1 MEEQKD
7 TKNIWIAMTITFF
20 TVSIVFGILL
30 YRSEKVIKEM
40 QQTVAESVTVQEQQD
55 VNASADSVRLMD
67 GMVQVQKDNEWVD
80 YCTIEEFA
88 QSDPVEAGKQKM
100 SDLIKSNQDAV
111 NAGTLLEDVNSE
123 FAMLEKAATREVIME
138 PQTEVSWKMET
149 DNTTDNPNKK
159 KDNGK
164 NTAFKVNGKNQAGK
178 GNTVSG
184 QNTAGAA
191 TPAETQPGAD
201 TSMQQPASGT
211 LAGSTPAEGNAST
224 GNNAASGGS
233 SSGGGSSAGNSSSSG
248 GGTPAGNTTPSG
260 GNGSSNPSGG
270 TAGTPST
277 GTDSGGNVGGGNT
290 SGGSSDTNIPS
301 GGSSGSSGGSGSAP
315 DSGSSSGG
323 STDSS
328 GGNSGSDSG
337 NSGSGSSGGDGEDIG
352 WTDDIL

>member
-7 TKNIWIAMTITFF
+7 TKNIWIVMTITFF

-40 QQTVAESVTVQEQQD
+40 QQTVAEKSVTVQEQQD

-88 QSDPVEAGKQKM
+88 QSDPVEVGKQKM

-149 DNTTDNPNKK
+149 DNAKNTTNNPNKK

-164 NTAFKVNGKNQAGK
+164 NTASKVNGKNQAGK

-184 QNTAGAA
+184 QNAA
-191 TPAETQPGAD
+191 ETETPAETQPGAD

-211 LAGSTPAEGNAST
+211 STGDNAS
-224 GNNAASGGS
+224 SGGS
-233 SSGGGSSAGNSSSSG
+233 PSGGGSSAGSSSSSG
-248 GGTPAGNTTPSG
+248 GGAPAGNTTPSG

-277 GTDSGGNVGGGNT
+277 GTDSGG
-290 SGGSSDTNIPS
+290 SGAS
-301 GGSSGSSGGSGSAP
+301 GGSAP

-323 STDSS
+323 STDSG

-337 NSGSGSSGGDGEDIG
+337 NSGSESSGGDGEDIG

>member
-7 TKNIWIAMTITFF
+7 TKNIWIAMTIAFF

-149 DNTTDNPNKK
+149 DNTKNTTNNPNKK

-164 NTAFKVNGKNQAGK
+164 NTASKENGKNQAGK

-184 QNTAGAA
+184 QNAAETA

-211 LAGSTPAEGNAST
+211 STGDNAS
-224 GNNAASGGS
+224 SGGS
-233 SSGGGSSAGNSSSSG
+233 PSSE
-248 GGTPAGNTTPSG
+248 
-260 GNGSSNPSGG
+260 
-270 TAGTPST
+270 
-277 GTDSGGNVGGGNT
+277 
-290 SGGSSDTNIPS
+290 
-301 GGSSGSSGGSGSAP
+301 GSGSAP

>member
-7 TKNIWIAMTITFF
+7 TKNIWIVMTITFF

-88 QSDPVEAGKQKM
+88 QSDPVVAGKQKM

-111 NAGTLLEDVNSE
+111 NAGTLLEDVNSG

-149 DNTTDNPNKK
+149 DNTKNTTNNPDKK
-159 KDNGK
+159 KD
-164 NTAFKVNGKNQAGK
+164 NGKNQAGK

-184 QNTAGAA
+184 QNTADTA

-211 LAGSTPAEGNAST
+211 SAGSTPAEGNTST

-233 SSGGGSSAGNSSSSG
+233 SSG
-248 GGTPAGNTTPSG
+248 
-260 GNGSSNPSGG
+260 
-270 TAGTPST
+270 
-277 GTDSGGNVGGGNT
+277 
-290 SGGSSDTNIPS
+290 
-301 GGSSGSSGGSGSAP
+301 GGSGSAP

-323 STDSS
+323 STDSG
-328 GGNSGSDSG
+328 GGNGGSDSG

>member
-7 TKNIWIAMTITFF
+7 TKNIWIVMTITFF

-67 GMVQVQKDNEWVD
+67 GMVQIQKDKEWVD

-149 DNTTDNPNKK
+149 DNTKNTTNNPNKR

-164 NTAFKVNGKNQAGK
+164 NTASKVNGKNQAGK

-184 QNTAGAA
+184 QNAAGTA

-211 LAGSTPAEGNAST
+211 SA
-224 GNNAASGGS
+224 GS
-233 SSGGGSSAGNSSSSG
+233 SSISSG
-248 GGTPAGNTTPSG
+248 GAPAGNTTPSG
-260 GNGSSNPSGG
+260 G
-270 TAGTPST
+270 TANTPSS
-277 GTDSGGNVGGGNT
+277 GTDSGNNGTSGGNAGGGNT
-290 SGGSSDTNIPS
+290 SGGSSDTNTPS
-301 GGSSGSSGGSGSAP
+301 GGSSGSSGSAP

-323 STDSS
+323 SSDSS

>member
-7 TKNIWIAMTITFF
+7 TKNIWIVMTITFF

-40 QQTVAESVTVQEQQD
+40 QQTVAEKSVTVQEQQD

-88 QSDPVEAGKQKM
+88 QTDPVEVGKQKM

-149 DNTTDNPNKK
+149 DNAKNTTNNPNKK

-164 NTAFKVNGKNQAGK
+164 NTASKVNGKNQAGK

-184 QNTAGAA
+184 QNAAETA

-211 LAGSTPAEGNAST
+211 STGDNAS
-224 GNNAASGGS
+224 SGGS
-233 SSGGGSSAGNSSSSG
+233 PSGGGSSAGSSSSSG
-248 GGTPAGNTTPSG
+248 GGAPAGNTTPSG

-277 GTDSGGNVGGGNT
+277 GTDSGG
-290 SGGSSDTNIPS
+290 SGAS
-301 GGSSGSSGGSGSAP
+301 GGSAP

-323 STDSS
+323 STDSG

-337 NSGSGSSGGDGEDIG
+337 NSGSESSGGDGEDIG

>member
-7 TKNIWIAMTITFF
+7 TKNIWIVMTITFF

-67 GMVQVQKDNEWVD
+67 GMVQVQKDKEWVD
-80 YCTIEEFA
+80 YCTIEEFT

-138 PQTEVSWKMET
+138 PQTKVSWKMET
-149 DNTTDNPNKK
+149 DNTKNTTNNPNKK

-164 NTAFKVNGKNQAGK
+164 NTASKVNGKNQAGK

-191 TPAETQPGAD
+191 TPAETQSGAD

-211 LAGSTPAEGNAST
+211 SAGS
-224 GNNAASGGS
+224 
-233 SSGGGSSAGNSSSSG
+233 
-248 GGTPAGNTTPSG
+248 TTPSG
-260 GNGSSNPSGG
+260 GTSNSGTASTPSSGADSGNNGASGG
-270 TAGTPST
+270 SA
-277 GTDSGGNVGGGNT
+277 GGGNI
-290 SGGSSDTNIPS
+290 SGGSTDTSTPS
-301 GGSSGSSGGSGSAP
+301 GGSSGSTGGSGSTP
-315 DSGSSSGG
+315 DSGASSGG
-323 STDSS
+323 SSDSS

-352 WTDDIL
+352 WTDSVL

>member
-7 TKNIWIAMTITFF
+7 TKNIWIVMTITFF

-67 GMVQVQKDNEWVD
+67 GMVQVQKDKKWVD
-80 YCTIEEFA
+80 YCTIEEFT

-149 DNTTDNPNKK
+149 DNTKNTTDNPNKK

-164 NTAFKVNGKNQAGK
+164 NTASKVNGKNQAGK
-178 GNTVSG
+178 GNTVSE

-191 TPAETQPGAD
+191 TPAETQSGAD
-201 TSMQQPASGT
+201 TSMQLPASGT
-211 LAGSTPAEGNAST
+211 STGSTPAEGNAST
-224 GNNAASGGS
+224 GNNAASGGT
-233 SSGGGSSAGNSSSSG
+233 AN
-248 GGTPAGNTTPSG
+248 TPS
-260 GNGSSNPSGG
+260 S
-270 TAGTPST
+270 
-277 GTDSGGNVGGGNT
+277 GTDSGNNGTSGGNAGGGNT
-290 SGGSSDTNIPS
+290 SGGSSDTNTPS
-301 GGSSGSSGGSGSAP
+301 GGSSGSTP

-323 STDSS
+323 SSDSS

>member
-7 TKNIWIAMTITFF
+7 TKNIWIVMTITFF

-80 YCTIEEFA
+80 YCTIEEFT

-149 DNTTDNPNKK
+149 DNAKNTTNNPNKK

-164 NTAFKVNGKNQAGK
+164 NTASKENGKNQAGK

-184 QNTAGAA
+184 QNAAGTA

-211 LAGSTPAEGNAST
+211 SAGSTPAEGNAST
-224 GNNAASGGS
+224 GNNASSGGS
-233 SSGGGSSAGNSSSSG
+233 SSGGGSSAGSSSSSG
-248 GGTPAGNTTPSG
+248 GGAPAGNTTPSG

-270 TAGTPST
+270 TAGAPST
-277 GTDSGGNVGGGNT
+277 GTDSG
-290 SGGSSDTNIPS
+290 S
-301 GGSSGSSGGSGSAP
+301 SAP

-323 STDSS
+323 STDSG

-337 NSGSGSSGGDGEDIG
+337 NSGSESSGGDGEDIG

>member
-7 TKNIWIAMTITFF
+7 TKNIWIVMTITFF

-40 QQTVAESVTVQEQQD
+40 QQTVAEKSVTVQEQQD

-88 QSDPVEAGKQKM
+88 QSDPVEVGKQKM

-149 DNTTDNPNKK
+149 DNAKNTTNNPNKK

-164 NTAFKVNGKNQAGK
+164 NTASKVNGKNQAGK

-184 QNTAGAA
+184 QNAAETA

-211 LAGSTPAEGNAST
+211 STGDNAS
-224 GNNAASGGS
+224 SGGS
-233 SSGGGSSAGNSSSSG
+233 PSGGGSSAGSSSSSG
-248 GGTPAGNTTPSG
+248 GGAPAGNTTPSG
-260 GNGSSNPSGG
+260 WNGSSNPSGG

-277 GTDSGGNVGGGNT
+277 GTDSGG
-290 SGGSSDTNIPS
+290 SGAS
-301 GGSSGSSGGSGSAP
+301 GGSAP

-323 STDSS
+323 STDSG

-337 NSGSGSSGGDGEDIG
+337 NSGSESSGGDGEDIG

>member
-7 TKNIWIAMTITFF
+7 TKNIWIVMTITFF

-80 YCTIEEFA
+80 YCTIEEFT

-149 DNTTDNPNKK
+149 DNAKNTTNNPNKK

-164 NTAFKVNGKNQAGK
+164 NTASKENGKNQAGK

-184 QNTAGAA
+184 QNAAGTA

-211 LAGSTPAEGNAST
+211 SAGSTPAEGNAST
-224 GNNAASGGS
+224 GNNASSGGS
-233 SSGGGSSAGNSSSSG
+233 SSGGGSSAGSSSSSG
-248 GGTPAGNTTPSG
+248 GGAPAGNTTPSG

-270 TAGTPST
+270 TAGAPST
-277 GTDSGGNVGGGNT
+277 GTDSG
-290 SGGSSDTNIPS
+290 S
-301 GGSSGSSGGSGSAP
+301 SAP

>member
-7 TKNIWIAMTITFF
+7 TKNIWIVMTITFF

-149 DNTTDNPNKK
+149 DNTKNTTNNPNKK

-164 NTAFKVNGKNQAGK
+164 NTASKENGKNQAGK

-184 QNTAGAA
+184 QNAAGTA

-211 LAGSTPAEGNAST
+211 SAGS
-224 GNNAASGGS
+224 
-233 SSGGGSSAGNSSSSG
+233 SSSSG
-248 GGTPAGNTTPSG
+248 GGAPAGNTTPSG

-277 GTDSGGNVGGGNT
+277 GTDSGGNGA
-290 SGGSSDTNIPS
+290 SG
-301 GGSSGSSGGSGSAP
+301 GSAP

-323 STDSS
+323 STDSG

>member
-7 TKNIWIAMTITFF
+7 TKNIWIVMTITFF

-30 YRSEKVIKEM
+30 YQSEKVIKEM

-67 GMVQVQKDNEWVD
+67 GMVQVQKDKEWVD
-80 YCTIEEFA
+80 YCTIEEFT

-100 SDLIKSNQDAV
+100 SDLIKSNQDVV

-164 NTAFKVNGKNQAGK
+164 NMASKVNGKNQAGK

-211 LAGSTPAEGNAST
+211 SSGSTPAAGNTST

-233 SSGGGSSAGNSSSSG
+233 SSGGGSSAGSSSSSG
-248 GGTPAGNTTPSG
+248 GGAPAGNTTPSG
-260 GNGSSNPSGG
+260 GTANTPSSGADSGNNGASGG
-270 TAGTPST
+270 SAG
-277 GTDSGGNVGGGNT
+277 GENT
-290 SGGSSDTNIPS
+290 SGGSSDTNTPS
-301 GGSSGSSGGSGSAP
+301 GGSSGSTGGSGSTP
-315 DSGSSSGG
+315 DSGASSGG
-323 STDSS
+323 
-328 GGNSGSDSG
+328 GNSDSDSG

>member
-80 YCTIEEFA
+80 YCTIEEFT

-149 DNTTDNPNKK
+149 DNAKNTTNNPNKK

-164 NTAFKVNGKNQAGK
+164 NTASKENGKNQAGK

-184 QNTAGAA
+184 QNAAGTA

-211 LAGSTPAEGNAST
+211 SAGSTPAEGNAST
-224 GNNAASGGS
+224 GNNASSGGS
-233 SSGGGSSAGNSSSSG
+233 SSGGGSSAGSSSSSG
-248 GGTPAGNTTPSG
+248 GGAPAGNTTPSG

-277 GTDSGGNVGGGNT
+277 GTDSGGNGA
-290 SGGSSDTNIPS
+290 SG
-301 GGSSGSSGGSGSAP
+301 GSAP

-323 STDSS
+323 STDSG

>member
-7 TKNIWIAMTITFF
+7 TKNIWIVMTITFF

-67 GMVQVQKDNEWVD
+67 GMVQVQKDKEWVD
-80 YCTIEEFA
+80 YCTIEEFT

-149 DNTTDNPNKK
+149 DNTKNTTNNPNKK

-164 NTAFKVNGKNQAGK
+164 NTASKVNGKNQAGK

-184 QNTAGAA
+184 QNTAGVA
-191 TPAETQPGAD
+191 TPAETQSGAD

-211 LAGSTPAEGNAST
+211 SAGS
-224 GNNAASGGS
+224 
-233 SSGGGSSAGNSSSSG
+233 
-248 GGTPAGNTTPSG
+248 TTPSG
-260 GNGSSNPSGG
+260 GTSNSGTASTPSSGADSGNNGASGG
-270 TAGTPST
+270 SA
-277 GTDSGGNVGGGNT
+277 GGGNI
-290 SGGSSDTNIPS
+290 SGGSTDTSTPS
-301 GGSSGSSGGSGSAP
+301 GGSSGSTP

-323 STDSS
+323 SSDSS

>member
-7 TKNIWIAMTITFF
+7 TKNIWIVMTITFF

-40 QQTVAESVTVQEQQD
+40 QQTVAESVTVPEQQD
-55 VNASADSVRLMD
+55 VNASADPVRLMD
-67 GMVQVQKDNEWVD
+67 GMVQVQKDKEWVD

-149 DNTTDNPNKK
+149 DNTKNTTNNPNKK

-164 NTAFKVNGKNQAGK
+164 NTASKVNGKNQAGK

-184 QNTAGAA
+184 QNAAGTA

-211 LAGSTPAEGNAST
+211 SSGSTPAEGNAST
-224 GNNAASGGS
+224 GDNASSGGS
-233 SSGGGSSAGNSSSSG
+233 PSGGGSSAGSSSSSG
-248 GGTPAGNTTPSG
+248 GGAPAENTTPSG

-277 GTDSGGNVGGGNT
+277 GTDSGGNGA
-290 SGGSSDTNIPS
+290 SG
-301 GGSSGSSGGSGSAP
+301 GSAP

-323 STDSS
+323 STDSG

-337 NSGSGSSGGDGEDIG
+337 TGSRPSPR
-352 WTDDIL
+352 

>member
-7 TKNIWIAMTITFF
+7 TKNIWIVMTITFF

-67 GMVQVQKDNEWVD
+67 GMVQVQKDKEWVD

-88 QSDPVEAGKQKM
+88 QSDPVETGKQKM

-149 DNTTDNPNKK
+149 DNTKNTTDNPNKK

-164 NTAFKVNGKNQAGK
+164 NTASKVNGKNQAGK

-184 QNTAGAA
+184 QNAAGTA

-211 LAGSTPAEGNAST
+211 SSGSTPAEGNAST
-224 GNNAASGGS
+224 GTNAASGGT
-233 SSGGGSSAGNSSSSG
+233 AN
-248 GGTPAGNTTPSG
+248 TPS
-260 GNGSSNPSGG
+260 S
-270 TAGTPST
+270 
-277 GTDSGGNVGGGNT
+277 GTDSGNNGTSGGNAGGGNT
-290 SGGSSDTNIPS
+290 SGGSSDTNTPS
-301 GGSSGSSGGSGSAP
+301 GGSSGSTP

-323 STDSS
+323 SSNSS

>member
-7 TKNIWIAMTITFF
+7 TKNIWIVMTITFF

-40 QQTVAESVTVQEQQD
+40 QQTMAESVTVQEQQD

-67 GMVQVQKDNEWVD
+67 GMVQVQKDKEWVD

-88 QSDPVEAGKQKM
+88 QSDPVEVGKQKM

-149 DNTTDNPNKK
+149 DNTKNATNNPNKK

-164 NTAFKVNGKNQAGK
+164 NTASKENGKNQAGK

-184 QNTAGAA
+184 QNAAGTA
-191 TPAETQPGAD
+191 TPAEAQPGAD

-211 LAGSTPAEGNAST
+211 STGSTPAEGNTST

-233 SSGGGSSAGNSSSSG
+233 SSGGGSSAGN
-248 GGTPAGNTTPSG
+248 TTPSG
-260 GNGSSNPSGG
+260 GTANTPSSGADSGNNGASGG
-270 TAGTPST
+270 SA
-277 GTDSGGNVGGGNT
+277 GGGNI
-290 SGGSSDTNIPS
+290 SGGSTDTSTPS
-301 GGSSGSSGGSGSAP
+301 GGSSGSTP

-323 STDSS
+323 SSDSS

>member
-88 QSDPVEAGKQKM
+88 QSDPVEVGKQKM

-149 DNTTDNPNKK
+149 DNTKNTTNNPNKK

-164 NTAFKVNGKNQAGK
+164 NTASKVNGKNQAGK

-233 SSGGGSSAGNSSSSG
+233 SSGGGSSADSSSSSG
-248 GGTPAGNTTPSG
+248 GGT
-260 GNGSSNPSGG
+260 
-270 TAGTPST
+270 AGTPSA
-277 GTDSGGNVGGGNT
+277 GTDSGG
-290 SGGSSDTNIPS
+290 SGAS
-301 GGSSGSSGGSGSAP
+301 GGSAP

-323 STDSS
+323 STDSG

>member
-7 TKNIWIAMTITFF
+7 TKNIWIVMTITFF

-67 GMVQVQKDNEWVD
+67 GMVQVQKDKEWVD

-88 QSDPVEAGKQKM
+88 KSDPVETGKQKM

-149 DNTTDNPNKK
+149 DNTKNTTDNPNKK

-164 NTAFKVNGKNQAGK
+164 NTASKVNGKNQAGK

-184 QNTAGAA
+184 QNAAGTA

-211 LAGSTPAEGNAST
+211 SSGSTPAEGNAST
-224 GNNAASGGS
+224 GTNAASGGT
-233 SSGGGSSAGNSSSSG
+233 AN
-248 GGTPAGNTTPSG
+248 TPS
-260 GNGSSNPSGG
+260 S
-270 TAGTPST
+270 
-277 GTDSGGNVGGGNT
+277 GTDSGNNGTSGGNAGGGNT
-290 SGGSSDTNIPS
+290 SGGSSDTNTPS
-301 GGSSGSSGGSGSAP
+301 GGSSGSTP

-323 STDSS
+323 SSNSS

>member
-7 TKNIWIAMTITFF
+7 TKNIWIVMTITFF

-88 QSDPVEAGKQKM
+88 QSDPVVVGKQKM

-149 DNTTDNPNKK
+149 DNTKNTTNNPNKK

-164 NTAFKVNGKNQAGK
+164 NTASKVNGKNQAGK

-184 QNTAGAA
+184 QNAAGTA
-191 TPAETQPGAD
+191 TPADTQPGAD

-211 LAGSTPAEGNAST
+211 SAGSTPAEGNAST
-224 GNNAASGGS
+224 GNNAAGGGS
-233 SSGGGSSAGNSSSSG
+233 PSGGGSSAGSSSSSG
-248 GGTPAGNTTPSG
+248 GGAPAGNTT
-260 GNGSSNPSGG
+260 
-270 TAGTPST
+270 
-277 GTDSGGNVGGGNT
+277 
-290 SGGSSDTNIPS
+290 PS

-315 DSGSSSGG
+315 DSGASSGG
-323 STDSS
+323 
-328 GGNSGSDSG
+328 GNSDSDSG

>member
-7 TKNIWIAMTITFF
+7 TKNIWIVMTITFF

-67 GMVQVQKDNEWVD
+67 GMVQVQKDKEWVD

-149 DNTTDNPNKK
+149 DNTKNTTNNPNKK

-164 NTAFKVNGKNQAGK
+164 NTASKVNGKNQAGK

-184 QNTAGAA
+184 QNAAGTA

-211 LAGSTPAEGNAST
+211 STGSTPAEGNTST
-224 GNNAASGGS
+224 GNNAASGGT
-233 SSGGGSSAGNSSSSG
+233 AN
-248 GGTPAGNTTPSG
+248 TPS
-260 GNGSSNPSGG
+260 S
-270 TAGTPST
+270 
-277 GTDSGGNVGGGNT
+277 GTDSGNNGTSGGNAGGGNT
-290 SGGSSDTNIPS
+290 SGGSSDTNTPS
-301 GGSSGSSGGSGSAP
+301 GGSSGSTP

-323 STDSS
+323 SSDSS

>member
-7 TKNIWIAMTITFF
+7 TKNIWIVMTITFF

-40 QQTVAESVTVQEQQD
+40 QQTVVESVTVQEQQD

-80 YCTIEEFA
+80 YCTIEEFT

-149 DNTTDNPNKK
+149 DNAKNTTNNPNKK

-164 NTAFKVNGKNQAGK
+164 NTASKVNGKNQAGK

-191 TPAETQPGAD
+191 TPAETQTGAD

-211 LAGSTPAEGNAST
+211 STGSTPAEGNTST

-233 SSGGGSSAGNSSSSG
+233 SSGGGSSAGSSSSSSG
-248 GGTPAGNTTPSG
+248 GAPTGNTTPSG

-277 GTDSGGNVGGGNT
+277 GTDSGGNGA
-290 SGGSSDTNIPS
+290 SG
-301 GGSSGSSGGSGSAP
+301 GSAP

>member
-7 TKNIWIAMTITFF
+7 TKNIWIVMTITFF

-55 VNASADSVRLMD
+55 VNASADPVRLMD
-67 GMVQVQKDNEWVD
+67 GMVQVQKDKEWVD

-149 DNTTDNPNKK
+149 DNTKNTTNNPNKK

-164 NTAFKVNGKNQAGK
+164 NTASKVNGKNQAGK

-184 QNTAGAA
+184 QNAAGTA

-211 LAGSTPAEGNAST
+211 SSGSTPAEGNTST

-233 SSGGGSSAGNSSSSG
+233 SSGGGSSADSSSSSG
-248 GGTPAGNTTPSG
+248 GGT
-260 GNGSSNPSGG
+260 
-270 TAGTPST
+270 AGTPSA
-277 GTDSGGNVGGGNT
+277 GTDSGG
-290 SGGSSDTNIPS
+290 SGAS
-301 GGSSGSSGGSGSAP
+301 GGSAP

-323 STDSS
+323 STDSG

>member
-7 TKNIWIAMTITFF
+7 TKNIWIVMTITFF

-67 GMVQVQKDNEWVD
+67 GMVQVQKDKEWVD

-88 QSDPVEAGKQKM
+88 QSDPVETGKQKM

-149 DNTTDNPNKK
+149 DNTKNTTDNPNKK

-164 NTAFKVNGKNQAGK
+164 NTASKVNGKNQAGK

-184 QNTAGAA
+184 QNAAGTA

-211 LAGSTPAEGNAST
+211 SSGSTPAEGNAST
-224 GNNAASGGS
+224 GNNAASGGT
-233 SSGGGSSAGNSSSSG
+233 AN
-248 GGTPAGNTTPSG
+248 TPS
-260 GNGSSNPSGG
+260 S
-270 TAGTPST
+270 
-277 GTDSGGNVGGGNT
+277 GTDSGNNGTSGGNAGGGNT
-290 SGGSSDTNIPS
+290 SGGSSDTNTPS
-301 GGSSGSSGGSGSAP
+301 GGSSGSTP

-323 STDSS
+323 SSNSS

>member
-7 TKNIWIAMTITFF
+7 TKNIWIVMTITFF

-80 YCTIEEFA
+80 YCTIEEFT

-149 DNTTDNPNKK
+149 DNAKNTTNNPNKK

-164 NTAFKVNGKNQAGK
+164 NTASKENGKNQAGK

-184 QNTAGAA
+184 QNAAGTA

-211 LAGSTPAEGNAST
+211 SAGSTPAEGNAST
-224 GNNAASGGS
+224 GNNASSGGS
-233 SSGGGSSAGNSSSSG
+233 SSGGGSSAGSSSSSG
-248 GGTPAGNTTPSG
+248 GGAPAGNTTPSG

-277 GTDSGGNVGGGNT
+277 GTDSGGNGA
-290 SGGSSDTNIPS
+290 SG
-301 GGSSGSSGGSGSAP
+301 GSAP

-323 STDSS
+323 STDSG
-328 GGNSGSDSG
+328 GGNGGSDSG

>member
-7 TKNIWIAMTITFF
+7 TKNIWIVMTITFF

-67 GMVQVQKDNEWVD
+67 GMVQVQKDKEWVD

-149 DNTTDNPNKK
+149 DNTKNTTDNPNKK

-164 NTAFKVNGKNQAGK
+164 NTASKVNGKNQAGK

-191 TPAETQPGAD
+191 TPAETQSGAD

-211 LAGSTPAEGNAST
+211 SSGSTPAAGNTST

-233 SSGGGSSAGNSSSSG
+233 SSGGGSSAGS
-248 GGTPAGNTTPSG
+248 TTPSSG
-260 GNGSSNPSGG
+260 TSNSGTASTPSSGADSGNNGASGG
-270 TAGTPST
+270 SA
-277 GTDSGGNVGGGNT
+277 GGGNI
-290 SGGSSDTNIPS
+290 SGGSTDTSTPS
-301 GGSSGSSGGSGSAP
+301 GGSSGSTP

-323 STDSS
+323 SSDSG

>member
-7 TKNIWIAMTITFF
+7 TKNIWIVMTITFF

-55 VNASADSVRLMD
+55 VNASADPVRLMD

-88 QSDPVEAGKQKM
+88 QSDPVEVGKQKM

-138 PQTEVSWKMET
+138 LQTEVSWKMET
-149 DNTTDNPNKK
+149 DNTKNTTNNPNKK
-159 KDNGK
+159 KD
-164 NTAFKVNGKNQAGK
+164 NGKNQAGK

-184 QNTAGAA
+184 QNAAETA

-211 LAGSTPAEGNAST
+211 STGDNAS
-224 GNNAASGGS
+224 SGGS
-233 SSGGGSSAGNSSSSG
+233 LSGE
-248 GGTPAGNTTPSG
+248 
-260 GNGSSNPSGG
+260 
-270 TAGTPST
+270 
-277 GTDSGGNVGGGNT
+277 
-290 SGGSSDTNIPS
+290 
-301 GGSSGSSGGSGSAP
+301 GSGSAP

-328 GGNSGSDSG
+328 GGYSGSDSG

>member
-7 TKNIWIAMTITFF
+7 TKNIWIVMTITFF

-40 QQTVAESVTVQEQQD
+40 KQTVAESVTVQEQQD
-55 VNASADSVRLMD
+55 VNASADAVRLMD

-88 QSDPVEAGKQKM
+88 QSDPGEAGKQKM

-149 DNTTDNPNKK
+149 DNTKNTTNNPNKK

-164 NTAFKVNGKNQAGK
+164 NTASKVNGKNQAGK

-184 QNTAGAA
+184 QNAAGTA
-191 TPAETQPGAD
+191 TPAETQSGAD
-201 TSMQQPASGT
+201 TSMQQPAS
-211 LAGSTPAEGNAST
+211 AGSTPAEGNAST
-224 GNNAASGGS
+224 GNNTA
-233 SSGGGSSAGNSSSSG
+233 
-248 GGTPAGNTTPSG
+248 
-260 GNGSSNPSGG
+260 SGG
-270 TAGTPST
+270 TANTPSS
-277 GTDSGGNVGGGNT
+277 GTDSGNNGTSGGNAGGGNT
-290 SGGSSDTNIPS
+290 SGGSSDTNTPS
-301 GGSSGSSGGSGSAP
+301 GGSSGSTP

-323 STDSS
+323 SSDSS

>member
-7 TKNIWIAMTITFF
+7 TKNIWIAMTIAFF

-149 DNTTDNPNKK
+149 DNAKNTTNNPNKK

-164 NTAFKVNGKNQAGK
+164 NTASKVNGKNQAGK

-184 QNTAGAA
+184 QNAA
-191 TPAETQPGAD
+191 ETTTPAETQPGAD

-211 LAGSTPAEGNAST
+211 STGSTPAEGNTST

-233 SSGGGSSAGNSSSSG
+233 SSGGGSSADSSSSSG
-248 GGTPAGNTTPSG
+248 GGT
-260 GNGSSNPSGG
+260 
-270 TAGTPST
+270 AGTPSA
-277 GTDSGGNVGGGNT
+277 GTDSGG
-290 SGGSSDTNIPS
+290 SGAS
-301 GGSSGSSGGSGSAP
+301 GGSAP

-323 STDSS
+323 STDSG

>member
-7 TKNIWIAMTITFF
+7 TKNIWIAMTIAFF

-149 DNTTDNPNKK
+149 DNAKNTTNNPNKK

-164 NTAFKVNGKNQAGK
+164 NTASKVNGKNQAGK
-178 GNTVSG
+178 ENTVSG
-184 QNTAGAA
+184 QNAAETA

-211 LAGSTPAEGNAST
+211 STGSTPAEGNTST

-233 SSGGGSSAGNSSSSG
+233 SSGGGSSADSSSSSG
-248 GGTPAGNTTPSG
+248 GGT
-260 GNGSSNPSGG
+260 
-270 TAGTPST
+270 AGTPSA
-277 GTDSGGNVGGGNT
+277 GTDSGG
-290 SGGSSDTNIPS
+290 SGAS
-301 GGSSGSSGGSGSAP
+301 GGSAP

-323 STDSS
+323 STDSG

>member
-7 TKNIWIAMTITFF
+7 TKNIWIVMTITFF

-80 YCTIEEFA
+80 YCTIEEFT

-149 DNTTDNPNKK
+149 DNAKNTTNNPNKK

-164 NTAFKVNGKNQAGK
+164 NTASKVNGKNQAGK

-184 QNTAGAA
+184 QNAAGTA

-211 LAGSTPAEGNAST
+211 SAGSTPAEGNAST
-224 GNNAASGGS
+224 GNNASSGGS
-233 SSGGGSSAGNSSSSG
+233 SSGGGSSAGSSSSSG
-248 GGTPAGNTTPSG
+248 GGAPAGNTTPSG

-270 TAGTPST
+270 TAGAPST
-277 GTDSGGNVGGGNT
+277 GTDSG
-290 SGGSSDTNIPS
+290 S
-301 GGSSGSSGGSGSAP
+301 SAP

>member
-7 TKNIWIAMTITFF
+7 TKNIWIVMTITFF

-67 GMVQVQKDNEWVD
+67 GMVQVQKDKEWVD
-80 YCTIEEFA
+80 YCTIEEFT

-164 NTAFKVNGKNQAGK
+164 NTASKVNGKNQAGK

-191 TPAETQPGAD
+191 TPAETQSGAD

-211 LAGSTPAEGNAST
+211 STGSTPAEGNTST
-224 GNNAASGGS
+224 GNNAASGGT
-233 SSGGGSSAGNSSSSG
+233 AN
-248 GGTPAGNTTPSG
+248 TPS
-260 GNGSSNPSGG
+260 S
-270 TAGTPST
+270 
-277 GTDSGGNVGGGNT
+277 GTDSGNNGTSGGNAGGGNT
-290 SGGSSDTNIPS
+290 SGGSSDTNTPS
-301 GGSSGSSGGSGSAP
+301 GGSSGSTP

-323 STDSS
+323 SSDSS

>member
-149 DNTTDNPNKK
+149 DNTKNTTNNPNKK

-164 NTAFKVNGKNQAGK
+164 NTASKVNGKNQAGK

-184 QNTAGAA
+184 QNAAGTA

-211 LAGSTPAEGNAST
+211 STGSTPAEGNTST
-224 GNNAASGGS
+224 GNNTASGGP
-233 SSGGGSSAGNSSSSG
+233 SSGGGSSAGSSSSSG
-248 GGTPAGNTTPSG
+248 GGT
-260 GNGSSNPSGG
+260 
-270 TAGTPST
+270 AGTPSA
-277 GTDSGGNVGGGNT
+277 GTDSGG
-290 SGGSSDTNIPS
+290 SGAS
-301 GGSSGSSGGSGSAP
+301 GGSAP

-323 STDSS
+323 STDSG

>member
-7 TKNIWIAMTITFF
+7 TKNIWIVMTITFF

-55 VNASADSVRLMD
+55 VNASADPVRLMD
-67 GMVQVQKDNEWVD
+67 GMVQVQKDKEWVD

-149 DNTTDNPNKK
+149 DNTKNTTNNPNKK

-164 NTAFKVNGKNQAGK
+164 NTASKVNGKNQAGK

-184 QNTAGAA
+184 QNAAGTA

-201 TSMQQPASGT
+201 TSTQQPASGT
-211 LAGSTPAEGNAST
+211 STGSTPAEGNTST

-233 SSGGGSSAGNSSSSG
+233 SSGGGS
-248 GGTPAGNTTPSG
+248 
-260 GNGSSNPSGG
+260 
-270 TAGTPST
+270 
-277 GTDSGGNVGGGNT
+277 D
-290 SGGSSDTNIPS
+290 
-301 GGSSGSSGGSGSAP
+301 SAP

>member
-7 TKNIWIAMTITFF
+7 TKNIWIVMTITFF

-149 DNTTDNPNKK
+149 DNTKNTTNNPNKK

-164 NTAFKVNGKNQAGK
+164 NTASKENGKNQAGK

-184 QNTAGAA
+184 QNAAGTA

-211 LAGSTPAEGNAST
+211 STGSTPAEGNTST

-233 SSGGGSSAGNSSSSG
+233 SSGGGSAADSSSSSG
-248 GGTPAGNTTPSG
+248 GGT
-260 GNGSSNPSGG
+260 
-270 TAGTPST
+270 AGTPSA
-277 GTDSGGNVGGGNT
+277 GTDSGG
-290 SGGSSDTNIPS
+290 SGAS
-301 GGSSGSSGGSGSAP
+301 GGSAP

-323 STDSS
+323 STDSG

>member
-149 DNTTDNPNKK
+149 DNTKNTTNNPNKK

-164 NTAFKVNGKNQAGK
+164 NMASKENGKNQAGK

-184 QNTAGAA
+184 QNAAGTA

-211 LAGSTPAEGNAST
+211 STGSTPAEGNTST

-233 SSGGGSSAGNSSSSG
+233 SSGGGSSADSSSSSG
-248 GGTPAGNTTPSG
+248 GGT
-260 GNGSSNPSGG
+260 
-270 TAGTPST
+270 AGTPSA
-277 GTDSGGNVGGGNT
+277 GTDSGG
-290 SGGSSDTNIPS
+290 SGAS
-301 GGSSGSSGGSGSAP
+301 GGSAP

>member
-7 TKNIWIAMTITFF
+7 TKNIWFAMTITFF

-40 QQTVAESVTVQEQQD
+40 QQTVAEKSVTVQEQQD

-88 QSDPVEAGKQKM
+88 QSDPVEVGKQKM

-149 DNTTDNPNKK
+149 DNTKNTTNNPNKK

-164 NTAFKVNGKNQAGK
+164 NTASKVNGKNQAGK

-184 QNTAGAA
+184 QNAAETA

-211 LAGSTPAEGNAST
+211 STGDNAS
-224 GNNAASGGS
+224 SGGS
-233 SSGGGSSAGNSSSSG
+233 PSGGGSSAGSSSSSG
-248 GGTPAGNTTPSG
+248 GGAPAGNTTPSG

-277 GTDSGGNVGGGNT
+277 GTDSGGNGA
-290 SGGSSDTNIPS
+290 SG
-301 GGSSGSSGGSGSAP
+301 GSAP

-323 STDSS
+323 STDSG

>member
-7 TKNIWIAMTITFF
+7 TKNIWIVMTITFF

-67 GMVQVQKDNEWVD
+67 GMVQVQKDKKWVD
-80 YCTIEEFA
+80 YCTIEEFT

-149 DNTTDNPNKK
+149 DNTKNTTDNPNKK

-164 NTAFKVNGKNQAGK
+164 NTASKVNGKNQAGK

-191 TPAETQPGAD
+191 TPAETQSGAD

-211 LAGSTPAEGNAST
+211 STGSTPAEGNAST
-224 GNNAASGGS
+224 GNNAASGGT
-233 SSGGGSSAGNSSSSG
+233 AN
-248 GGTPAGNTTPSG
+248 TPS
-260 GNGSSNPSGG
+260 S
-270 TAGTPST
+270 
-277 GTDSGGNVGGGNT
+277 GTDSGNNGTSGGNAGGGNT
-290 SGGSSDTNIPS
+290 SGGSSDTNTPS
-301 GGSSGSSGGSGSAP
+301 GGSSGSTP

-323 STDSS
+323 SSNSS

>member
-7 TKNIWIAMTITFF
+7 TKNIWIVMTITFF

-40 QQTVAESVTVQEQQD
+40 QQTVAEKSVTVQEQQD

-88 QSDPVEAGKQKM
+88 QSDPVEVGKQKM

-149 DNTTDNPNKK
+149 DNAKNTTNNPNKK

-164 NTAFKVNGKNQAGK
+164 NTASKVNGKNQAGK

-184 QNTAGAA
+184 QNAAETA

-211 LAGSTPAEGNAST
+211 STGDNAS
-224 GNNAASGGS
+224 SGGS
-233 SSGGGSSAGNSSSSG
+233 PSGGGSSAGSSSSSG
-248 GGTPAGNTTPSG
+248 GGAPAGNTTPSG

-277 GTDSGGNVGGGNT
+277 GTDSGG
-290 SGGSSDTNIPS
+290 SGAS
-301 GGSSGSSGGSGSAP
+301 GGSAP

-323 STDSS
+323 STDSG